1 VIVTSPLFAGPAS
14 GSPALVRG
22 LRSPRCRYEPWRPER
37 IRSPRVETAG
47 RPGCSRM
54 SWPGWLRPCAQRS
67 SRAGPGQAA
76 ARQIKSD
83 GPGGAARRSDRQCFS
98 DLHTTKYRMPDNP
111 SPWRWMSSLPPA
123 VPLRGGVGEG
133 VPFDCS
139 HAVDGDLRGDQK
151 EPPLYPPRRARGGQ
165 GGRELYRPSWIW
177 PYGGIAPG
185 SRLRRAQALASR
197 RASSRQLAQ
206 FSMWAR
212 AAAD

>member
-1 VIVTSPLFAGPAS
+1 MIVTSPLFAGPAS

-54 SWPGWLRPCAQRS
+54 SWPGWLRLCAQRS

-123 VPLRGGVGEG
+123 GRGWGGGPIRLFPCSRRGSARGPKGTPSLPSSQGKGEG
-133 VPFDCS
+133 TLPAELDL
-139 HAVDGDLRGDQK
+139 AVRRHPSGQPPQK
-151 EPPLYPPRRARGGQ
+151 GPGLGQ
-165 GGRELYRPSWIW
+165 S
-177 PYGGIAPG
+177 PG
-185 SRLRRAQALASR
+185 QLATALAALQVGPGR
-197 RASSRQLAQ
+197 R
-206 FSMWAR
+206 
-212 AAAD
+212 